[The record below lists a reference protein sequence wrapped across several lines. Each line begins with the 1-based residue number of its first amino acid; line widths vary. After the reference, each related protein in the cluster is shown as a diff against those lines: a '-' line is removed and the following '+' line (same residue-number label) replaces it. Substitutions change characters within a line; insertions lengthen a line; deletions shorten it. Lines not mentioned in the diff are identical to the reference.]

1 MTAALRHRY
10 GRAHKPVTRL
20 SIDGWRVRYYEPT
33 YGTREF
39 DVVTHK
45 ALADARKWLDAGGY
59 SYSVKELR

>member
-1 MTAALRHRY
+1 MTATLRRRY
-10 GRAHKPVTRL
+10 DRTPKPVTRL

-33 YGTREF
+33 HGTREF
-39 DVVTHK
+39 VVDTHK